1 MNQSTSKQMRDFFF
15 TIEINMLK
23 AEYIK
28 YEEQKLKT
36 GSDDKKQEEYLMN
49 KSIEVM
55 QRYGKQLSKQEIN
68 TYEKDLK
75 KRCNVSFKEVLK
87 QPV

>member
-1 MNQSTSKQMRDFFF
+1 MKQSTSKQMRDFFF
-15 TIEINMLK
+15 IIEINMLK
-23 AEYIK
+23 GEYIK
-28 YEEQKLKT
+28 YEEQKKIT
-36 GSDDKKQEEYLMN
+36 GKEDKKQEEYLSK